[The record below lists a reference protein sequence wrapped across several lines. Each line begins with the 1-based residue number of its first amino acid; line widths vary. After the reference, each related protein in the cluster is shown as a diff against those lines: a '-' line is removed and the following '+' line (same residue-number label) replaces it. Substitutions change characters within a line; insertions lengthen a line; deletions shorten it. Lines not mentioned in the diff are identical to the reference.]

1 MRVKTLLYFLSMILV
16 MFAFVGCDDVPQQ
29 EIDDAKASMDAAKNA
44 EADKYVPDKY
54 NAAKQAMDRAMA
66 VVQEEESAMFSDFDE
81 ARNLLT
87 TAKNAA
93 DEAAAAVPAKKEEVK
108 QAVEAALAAIPAEVA
123 TTKKMWRT
131 APRGK
136 GTREALAMMKE
147 EITRTEAMQ
156 SQVQAALDGGDY
168 LGAQQKAQEITG
180 KLKSLQNELQR

>member
-1 MRVKTLLYFLSMILV
+1 MKVKTLLYFLSMILV

-29 EIDDAKASMDAAKNA
+29 EIDDAKAALDAAKQA

-87 TAKNAA
+87 TAKTAA
-93 DEAAAAVPAKKEEVK
+93 DEAAAAAPAKKEEVK
-108 QAVEAALAAIPAEVA
+108 QAVESALAAIPAEVA

-147 EITRTEAMQ
+147 EIARTEAMQ